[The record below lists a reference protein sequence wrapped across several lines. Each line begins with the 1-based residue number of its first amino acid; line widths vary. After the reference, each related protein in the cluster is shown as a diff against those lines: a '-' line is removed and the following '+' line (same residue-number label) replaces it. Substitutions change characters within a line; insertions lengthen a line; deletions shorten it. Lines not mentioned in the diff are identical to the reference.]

1 MSTVLSLLLLVG
13 ISAVDSSFS
22 QPSKAEIHSAIE
34 YVSSRVSDRSTTDWS
49 SRLLQAVTA
58 VQSHPVYHRWAVQD
72 QMVRASRRSSR
83 QSTPKLDF
91 PCDLQRSTEPPTSVH
106 RLRPADIDVV
116 AAMGDSLTAGSGA
129 RATGIVGLLIE
140 YRGYAWSIGGEP
152 TPEEHSTLPNIIR
165 HKQTNL
171 YGYSTGNGNV
181 ISSVARLNVAEPGK
195 LASDMPS
202 QAESL
207 VRKLKSDSKVD
218 FNNDWKLIT
227 IFVGGNDICDYCKD
241 KEIFSPENYIRH
253 IRNALD
259 YLHDNVPRA
268 FVNVV
273 EVLDVTLVKELKDGS
288 PTCSVLLGS
297 MLCKC
302 PAFPESEEQEQEI
315 ANLQKDYQ
323 RLLNELIDSG
333 RYETLDDFTV
343 VNQPF
348 LRDSQPPR
356 INGEID
362 FDFFAPDCF
371 HFGVRGHSAAG
382 KGLWNNML
390 EPVGQKTTNWDPAG
404 SFSCPTRERPYLMT
418 SNNSV

>member
-1 MSTVLSLLLLVG
+1 
-13 ISAVDSSFS
+13 S

-83 QSTPKLDF
+83 QSTPKIDF

-140 YRGYAWSIGGEP
+140 YRGYAWS
-152 TPEEHSTLPNIIR
+152 
-165 HKQTNL
+165 
-171 YGYSTGNGNV
+171 
-181 ISSVARLNVAEPGK
+181 
-195 LASDMPS
+195 DMPK

-207 VRKLKSDSKVD
+207 VRKLKSDSNVD

-227 IFVGGNDICDYCKD
+227 LFVGGNDICDYCKD
-241 KEIFSPENYIRH
+241 KEMFSPENYIRH

-333 RYETLDDFTV
+333 RYDTRDDFTV

-404 SFSCPTRERPYLMT
+404 SFSCPTQKL
-418 SNNSV
+418 

>member
-1 MSTVLSLLLLVG
+1 PRTTSG
-13 ISAVDSSFS
+13 IFA
-22 QPSKAEIHSAIE
+22 
-34 YVSSRVSDRSTTDWS
+34 
-49 SRLLQAVTA
+49 
-58 VQSHPVYHRWAVQD
+58 
-72 QMVRASRRSSR
+72 
-83 QSTPKLDF
+83 
-91 PCDLQRSTEPPTSVH
+91 
-106 RLRPADIDVV
+106 
-116 AAMGDSLTAGSGA
+116 
-129 RATGIVGLLIE
+129 
-140 YRGYAWSIGGEP
+140 
-152 TPEEHSTLPNIIR
+152 
-165 HKQTNL
+165 
-171 YGYSTGNGNV
+171 
-181 ISSVARLNVAEPGK
+181 
-195 LASDMPS
+195 
-202 QAESL
+202 
-207 VRKLKSDSKVD
+207 
-218 FNNDWKLIT
+218 
-227 IFVGGNDICDYCKD
+227 
-241 KEIFSPENYIRH
+241 
-253 IRNALD
+253 NALD

-343 VNQPF
+343 PF

-382 KGLWNNML
+382 KGLWNNMAYDFAIAL
-390 EPVGQKTTNWDPAG
+390 HRHEDMFARLCMHIK
-404 SFSCPTRERPYLMT
+404 M
-418 SNNSV
+418 